1 MKKNFPTLLA
11 FLLAVFGLL
20 TLFLSTSIIFDLFN
34 IRTREGHYVPF
45 VVVANFISSLLYLL
59 AAYGFFQK
67 KKWILNLLATS
78 AAILYVT
85 FFVLLVFFY
94 TVGLYETKTIGVMIF
109 RILLTLGF
117 TGVSYLLINK
127 KLQNE
132 N

>member
-67 KKWILNLLATS
+67 KKMDPQSVSHISRHTLCYFFCTTGIFLYRGIIRNKNNWCDDFQDLTHPWFHRGILF
-78 AAILYVT
+78 ID
-85 FFVLLVFFY
+85 
-94 TVGLYETKTIGVMIF
+94 K
-109 RILLTLGF
+109 
-117 TGVSYLLINK
+117 
-127 KLQNE
+127 
-132 N
+132 